1 MKPESQVALPA
12 PRRERGSALLIILAL
27 IGIGAA
33 FLLVSALNKANQ
45 QIERDKITA
54 AALAQAKEALIG
66 YAASVAFSSGPCGTD
81 CARPGELPCPDNW
94 PQGSVNEGSPTTPC
108 TGNAIGRLPWK
119 KLGLPDLR
127 DAAGERLW
135 YAVSTN
141 YKDSPR
147 VFPLNSDTP
156 GTISVR
162 DPSGTLLAD
171 ATSGT
176 GVAAIV
182 ISPGA
187 ALTRQDGV
195 IQNRNA
201 AGYNNP
207 VNYLDIANGEDN
219 QDFINWSSNG
229 FIQGPIKDAGN
240 SIILNDTLITLA
252 RDDIMRVTEKRV
264 AAEIT
269 NVLIPLLGSLPNPA
283 AFNDSTCLGFAAIPA
298 NCNSAAGNRGRI
310 PANPS
315 PAWSGNAV
323 FLNGILNLN
332 WFQQNAWREVIYYT
346 TGSLTLN
353 NPPAAAITSRQ
364 ALVIMTGSVLTG
376 QIRNTSVQK
385 ETEANYLEEVN
396 LTPLDDTY
404 TLRPVS
410 ASTPFNDKARCLPVP
425 PPGSPQC

>member
-1 MKPESQVALPA
+1 MRIRPFPNCTSNRKSQH
-12 PRRERGSALLIILAL
+12 GSAILIILTL

-33 FLLVSALNKANQ
+33 FLLVSALNRANS

-66 YAASVAFSSGPCGTD
+66 YAASVAFSGGCGAN
-81 CARPGELPCPDNW
+81 CPRPGELPCPDNW
-94 PQGSVNEGSPTTPC
+94 PQGSANEGNPMTPC
-108 TGNAIGRLPWK
+108 SGNAIGRLPWK

-135 YAVSTN
+135 YAVSAR
-141 YKDSPR
+141 YKNSPR
-147 VFPLNSDTP
+147 TFPLNSDTQ

-162 DPSGTLLAD
+162 DTNGTLLSD

-176 GVAAIV
+176 GVAAVV

-187 ALTRQDGV
+187 AFVRQDGV
-195 IQNRNA
+195 TQDHSA

-207 VNYLDIANGEDN
+207 INYLDNANGEDN
-219 QDFINWSSNG
+219 QDFADGTSNG
-229 FIQGPIKDAGN
+229 FIQGPIKNASN
-240 SIILNDTLITLA
+240 SIILNDTLITLS

-264 AAEIT
+264 AAEVT

-298 NCNSAAGNRGRI
+298 NCNSAPGNRGRI

-323 FLNGILNLN
+323 FLNGILNNN

-353 NPPAAAITSRQ
+353 NPPAAITNRQ
-364 ALVIMTGSVLTG
+364 ALVIMTGSALTG
-376 QIRNTSVQK
+376 QIRNTAVQK

-410 ASTPFNDKARCLPVP
+410 ASTPFNDKARCLPAS
-425 PPGSPQC
+425 SPQC